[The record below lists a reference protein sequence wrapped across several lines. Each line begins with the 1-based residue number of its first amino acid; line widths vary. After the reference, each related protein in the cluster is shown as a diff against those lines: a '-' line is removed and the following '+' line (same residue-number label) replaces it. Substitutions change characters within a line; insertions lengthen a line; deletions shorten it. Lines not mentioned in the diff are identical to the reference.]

1 MTIGVARR
9 PRRGVSLADVVVVLF
24 LVGVVFLFI
33 IMGMTRARE
42 SARLTICQRNLA
54 QIGQALTYYDGAF
67 RGLPTVSL
75 PVAANEPMDKAPPGP
90 LKTMLAALGVADF
103 IGINVEMK
111 NLPELHAPTP
121 EGSVPVAGFFCPNDV
136 EALARRFSSPVS
148 YRASVGSDL
157 GGTDGAF
164 AVGRGATLKEV
175 ERRDGLS
182 FTAAFAERLLGDGGR
197 ERSRQNYVVVDHV
210 GSGESA
216 SGAAG
221 SWRGDAG
228 STWIPADFRYTL
240 YTHAQRPWAN
250 VSQVATDG
258 RTSDMSASSSHVAG
272 LNLLMLDGSARVVTP
287 SIAPEVWRAYG
298 SIGPEPT
305 APEN

>member
-1 MTIGVARR
+1 M
-9 PRRGVSLADVVVVLF
+9 VLF

-54 QIGQALTYYDGAF
+54 QIGQALIYYDGAF
-67 RGLPTVSL
+67 HGLPSVASPL
-75 PVAANEPMDKAPPGP
+75 AANEPIEKAPPGP
-90 LKTMLAALGVADF
+90 LKTILAALGVADF
-103 IGINVEMK
+103 IGLDAEGK
-111 NLPELHAPTP
+111 SLPGLHAQTP

-136 EALARRFSSPVS
+136 EALARRFPSPVS

-157 GGTDGAF
+157 AGSDGAF
-164 AVGRGATLKEV
+164 AVGRGTTLKEV

-182 FTAAFAERLLGDGGR
+182 FTAAFAERLIGDGSR
-197 ERSRQNYVVVDHV
+197 ERSRQNYVVVDQV
-210 GSGESA
+210 EAGEGSG
-216 SGAAG
+216 GAAG
-221 SWRGDAG
+221 SWHGDAG

-240 YTHAQRPWAN
+240 YSHARRPWAD

-258 RTSDMSASSSHVAG
+258 RTSDIAASSSHVAG

-298 SIGPEPT
+298 SIGPAPT
-305 APEN
+305 APGN